1 MKKALQPKLI
11 VVAILAA
18 YAMPHAAWAANK
30 AEALEL
36 GKVEVVGTTPLAGVG
51 VPVEQVPS
59 NVQVVKGSEIQ
70 NQQSLGVADFMNQN
84 LSGVNINE
92 AQNNPYQPDVNFR
105 GFTASPLVGT
115 PQGLSVYQDGV
126 RINEPF
132 GDTVNWDLIPQNAI
146 SSMTLMPGSNP
157 LFGLNTLGGALSV
170 QTKSGEHYPGGGLQ
184 VLGGSF
190 GRWAVEGEYGGK
202 TADGVSYFFAGNKF
216 EENGWRDASPSD
228 VLQGFAKLGWSNEK
242 TDVDI
247 SFSGADTDLTGN
259 GFQSQ
264 SLMNTFGYDSIYT
277 KPDNTQN
284 QLAFVN
290 GKVSHWM
297 SDELLL
303 TTNAYFRQNKTKT
316 LNGDV
321 NDEYE
326 VLYENCANSNAD
338 LDNGTPWITSGNC
351 RALYDQG
358 VNNRS
363 YTTNKS
369 FGGTVQTS
377 WVNDRNLLITGM
389 SLDLGR
395 IAFNQTE
402 QEADDFNASRGFD
415 AADLG
420 AIEPPSVDLSAKS
433 RTWSL
438 FATDT
443 FAVTPKLAFTVSAR
457 YNDTHLNV
465 TDKLNGHHEGS
476 CLKKSDG
483 TVVDCDDDGAAV
495 STIGSIDSDG
505 AFTAGGANDYRVV
518 ATAGG
523 NAGGVHNYRRLNP
536 AVGIAYAFTP
546 ELNTYAGYNEG
557 SRAPSPIETG
567 CADENHPC
575 LLPNAMAGDPPLKQV
590 VAKTFEGGMRGK
602 LGQDTRWS
610 LGAYRAVNHNDLQ
623 FIASGVTGAGYFS
636 NVGKTR
642 RQGFDVALNSKL
654 GNFSWA
660 AGYSL
665 IDATY
670 QDTFNMASEANSS
683 RVGGEI
689 TVSKGNK
696 MAGIAKHQFKLR
708 GQLQATPNW
717 SIGTTGVAFSD
728 QYARGNE
735 NNQHQADGST
745 YNGSGKVK
753 GYAVLNLDSRY
764 NFNSSGWQ
772 LFAKVNNVFDRK
784 YYTGGLLGENAFNGN
799 NNDGTSDF
807 STDAGSKKELFLA
820 PGAPRAAWI
829 GMRYD
834 FGKPKGI
841 AAAANAD

>member
-1 MKKALQPKLI
+1 MQKALQPKLI
-11 VVAILAA
+11 LVAILAA
-18 YAMPHAAWAANK
+18 YAMPHMAMAENR
-30 AEALEL
+30 AEAIEL
-36 GKVEVVGTTPLAGVG
+36 GKIEVVGTTPLSSLG
-51 VPVEQVPS
+51 VPIEQIPS
-59 NVQVVKGSEIQ
+59 NVQVVKGSDIQ

-184 VLGGSF
+184 LLGGSF
-190 GRWAVEGEYGGK
+190 DRWAAEGEYGGK
-202 TADGVSYFFAGNKF
+202 LDNGVSYFFAGNKF
-216 EENGWRDASPSD
+216 NENGWRDASPSD

-259 GFQSQ
+259 GYQSQ
-264 SLMNTFGYDSIYT
+264 ALMDTFGYKSIYT

-284 QLAFVN
+284 KLGFVN
-290 GKVSHWM
+290 GKVSHWL

-303 TTNAYFRQNKTKT
+303 TTNAYYRHNKTKS

-321 NDEYE
+321 ND
-326 VLYENCANSNAD
+326 LYE
-338 LDNGTPWITSGNC
+338 
-351 RALYDQG
+351 ALVEACDAEVPGGGGDCDALPQG

-363 YTTNKS
+363 TTTNKGY
-369 FGGTVQTS
+369 GGTLQLS
-377 WVNDRNLLITGM
+377 WVTDKNLLVTGA
-389 SLDLGR
+389 SVDLGR
-395 IAFNQTE
+395 ISYLQTE
-402 QEADDFNASRGFD
+402 QEFDTFSASRGAAGTLHPIED
-415 AADLG
+415 ANDLNG
-420 AIEPPSVDLSAKS
+420 RSKTL
-433 RTWSL
+433 SL

-443 FAVTPKLAFTVSAR
+443 FNVTPKLALTASGR
-457 YNDTHLNV
+457 YNHTRVKLTDNLAALKEGVCVDGLGDIIACDTDVGDQVGDPIPGIGRIAALQ
-465 TDKLNGHHEGS
+465 
-476 CLKKSDG
+476 
-483 TVVDCDDDGAAV
+483 GA
-495 STIGSIDSDG
+495 D
-505 AFTAGGANDYRVV
+505 AGGTHTFKRF
-518 ATAGG
+518 
-523 NAGGVHNYRRLNP
+523 NP
-536 AVGIAYAFTP
+536 AVGVAYAFTP

-567 CADENHPC
+567 CADPDHPC

-590 VAKTFEGGMRGK
+590 VTKTFEGGVRGK

-623 FIASGVTGAGYFS
+623 FIASGVTGAGFFD
-636 NVGKTR
+636 NVGQTR
-642 RQGFDVALNSKL
+642 RQGLDFAVNGKTGD
-654 GNFSWA
+654 FSWS

-670 QDTFNMASEANSS
+670 QDQFEIASDANSS
-683 RVGGEI
+683 RDNLNCDG
-689 TVSKGNK
+689 TVSVGKVICVRKGNK
-696 MAGIAKHQFKLR
+696 MAGIAKHQLKLR
-708 GQLQATPNW
+708 GEWQATPNW
-717 SIGTTGVAFSD
+717 SIGSTVVAFSD

-735 NNQHQADGST
+735 NNQHQAGIGADGQN
-745 YNGSGKVK
+745 YAGSGKVA
-753 GYAVLNLDSRY
+753 GYAIFNLDTRY
-764 NFNSSGWQ
+764 KFNNSGWQ
-772 LFAKVNNVFDRK
+772 LFGKVNNVFDHE
-784 YYTGGLLGENAFNGN
+784 YYSSGLLGENSFNGVGGV
-799 NNDGTSDF
+799 DGGAGVGSTF
-807 STDAGSKKELFLA
+807 SLDAESKKELFLA

-834 FGKPKGI
+834 FGKPKGS
-841 AAAANAD
+841 ATVNVD